1 MKRML
6 TFFSNPRKSVGE
18 GSGRVNGLGGTELAT
33 SLAEPQ
39 DNPRQPRMA
48 LTFNAVCTI
57 VSAVVPLISN
67 VLEN

>member
-1 MKRML
+1 M
-6 TFFSNPRKSVGE
+6 
-18 GSGRVNGLGGTELAT
+18 GRVNGLGGTELAT
-33 SLAEPQ
+33 SLPEPQ